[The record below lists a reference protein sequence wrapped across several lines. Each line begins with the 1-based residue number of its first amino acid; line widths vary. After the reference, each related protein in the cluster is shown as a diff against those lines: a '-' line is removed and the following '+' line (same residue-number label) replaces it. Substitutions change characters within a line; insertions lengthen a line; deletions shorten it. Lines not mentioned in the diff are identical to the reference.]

1 MDRQGGSYRQ
11 PKASDDPLLTV
22 LAREEKAKGLAN
34 EEALRQE
41 REMQEA
47 LNDADGVNAS
57 SSSSSSKKSQ

>member
-22 LAREEKAKGLAN
+22 LAREEKAKGLASA
-34 EEALRQE
+34 EALRQE

-47 LNDADGVNAS
+47 LNDSEGIKS
-57 SSSSSSKKSQ
+57 EGKKTE